1 MHVLEMTVDGEVF
14 RVSVEPND
22 QFPIRVDGDFEAT
35 MFTRDEALGLASLL
49 TQAAEWGR
57 Q

>member
-1 MHVLEMTVDGEVF
+1 MHVLEMTVDGEAF
-14 RVSVEPND
+14 KVSVEPND